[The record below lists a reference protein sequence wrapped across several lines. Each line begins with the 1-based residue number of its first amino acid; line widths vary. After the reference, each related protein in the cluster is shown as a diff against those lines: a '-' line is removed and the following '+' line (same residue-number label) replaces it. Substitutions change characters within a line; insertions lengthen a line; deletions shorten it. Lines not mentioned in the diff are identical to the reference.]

1 MASRPCFSV
10 LDVHGPG
17 KFGSPVFAPWSFQ
30 GSYPSRRTTNK
41 YYQLFE
47 RLLKNFDFWQVVLY
61 HPPIHLL
68 CFFSQVLHGG
78 SRPVVVVRFHESW
91 PEEGIVHCVLSLAAD
106 DSRLEYAYQS
116 SSREREESSRVRSVG
131 FDRF

>member
-17 KFGSPVFAPWSFQ
+17 KFGSPVLAPWSFQ

-41 YYQLFE
+41 HYQLFE
-47 RLLKNFDFWQVVLY
+47 RLLKNFDFSQAVLY

-68 CFFSQVLHGG
+68 CFFSHVLHGG
-78 SRPVVVVRFHESW
+78 SRPVAVVRFHESW
-91 PEEGIVHCVLSLAAD
+91 PEEGIVHCVLSLAAE
-106 DSRLEYAYQS
+106 DSRLEYACQS